1 MYVDTGIRQQVWDRM
16 ITMLQTTLL
25 FDFERV
31 KDHNKSV
38 MVEVAKCSQDLD
50 MQVMNFILNCLLP
63 NSARA
68 QSNQK
73 SKSSQEA
80 QRILEQS
87 LVQIIDR
94 GCSSSQSMTS
104 SSFGSTLGGS
114 SLSKYCF
121 NNMFELCRY
130 QP

>member
-1 MYVDTGIRQQVWDRM
+1 MDTSIRQQVWDRM

-25 FDFERV
+25 FDFEKV

-38 MVEVAKCSQDLD
+38 MLEVAKCSQDLD

-63 NSARA
+63 NSARGF
-68 QSNQK
+68 SKQK
-73 SKSSQEA
+73 NKSSQEA

-87 LVQIIDR
+87 LVQIIDK
-94 GCSSSQSMTS
+94 GCSSSQGMTS